1 MILPTEMA
9 GKIVLTTGAF
19 DMLHPGHVRLLEE
32 AKKLAGSDGK
42 LVVLIARDET
52 IRRNKGRD
60 PIFDEEARRYMVS
73 MLKPV
78 DEAILGYTPFS
89 FEKVIERVKPDI
101 VVFGYDQ
108 EEFRKEFE
116 KFCKEKGIDVD
127 IVVAKK
133 YSIGKLNSSTE
144 IIERILKIYNP

>member
-1 MILPTEMA
+1 MA
-9 GKIVLTTGAF
+9 GKVVLTTGAF
-19 DMLHPGHVRLLEE
+19 DMLHPGHVKLLEE

-52 IRRNKGRD
+52 VRRNKGRD
-60 PIFDEEARRYMVS
+60 PIFDEESRRYMVS

-78 DEAILGYTPFS
+78 DEVILGYTPPS

-108 EEFRKEFE
+108 EKFRKEFE
-116 KFCKEKGIDVD
+116 RFCRERGIDVD
-127 IVVAKK
+127 IVVARK
-133 YSIGKLNSSTE
+133 YSLGRLNSSTE
-144 IIERILKIYNP
+144 IIERILKLYNP

>member
-1 MILPTEMA
+1 MA

-19 DMLHPGHVRLLEE
+19 DMLHPGHVKLLEE

-52 IRRNKGRD
+52 VRRNKGRD
-60 PIFDEEARRYMVS
+60 PIFDEESRKYMVS

-78 DEAILGYTPFS
+78 DEVILGYTPPS
-89 FEKVIERVKPDI
+89 FEKVIERVKPDM

-108 EEFRKEFE
+108 ERFRKEFE
-116 KFCKEKGIDVD
+116 RFCKERGIDVD
-127 IVVAKK
+127 IVVA
-133 YSIGKLNSSTE
+133 
-144 IIERILKIYNP
+144 R

>member
-1 MILPTEMA
+1 MA

-19 DMLHPGHVRLLEE
+19 DMLHPGHVKLLEE

-52 IRRNKGRD
+52 VKRNKGRD
-60 PIFDEEARRYMVS
+60 PIFDEESRRYMVS

-78 DEAILGYTPFS
+78 DEVILGYTPPS

-108 EEFRKEFE
+108 EKFRKEFE
-116 KFCKEKGIDVD
+116 RFCKERGIDVD
-127 IVVAKK
+127 IVVARK
-133 YSIGKLNSSTE
+133 YSLGRLNSSTE
-144 IIERILKIYNP
+144 IIERILKLYNP

>member
-1 MILPTEMA
+1 MA
-9 GKIVLTTGAF
+9 GKTVLTTGAF
-19 DMLHPGHVRLLEE
+19 DMLHPGHVKLLEE

-52 IRRNKGRD
+52 VRRNKGRD
-60 PIFDEEARRYMVS
+60 PIFDEESRRYMVS

-78 DEAILGYTPFS
+78 DEVILGYTPPS

-108 EEFRKEFE
+108 EKFRKEFE
-116 KFCKEKGIDVD
+116 RFCKERGIDVD
-127 IVVAKK
+127 IVVARK
-133 YSIGKLNSSTE
+133 YSLGRLNSSTE
-144 IIERILKIYNP
+144 IIERILKLYNP

>member
-1 MILPTEMA
+1 MA
-9 GKIVLTTGAF
+9 GKVVLTTGAF
-19 DMLHPGHVRLLEE
+19 DMLHPGHVKLLEE

-52 IRRNKGRD
+52 VRRNKGRD
-60 PIFDEEARRYMVS
+60 PIFDEESRRYIVS

-78 DEAILGYTPFS
+78 DEVILGYTPPS

-108 EEFRKEFE
+108 EKFRKEFE
-116 KFCKEKGIDVD
+116 RFCRERGIDVD
-127 IVVAKK
+127 IVVARK
-133 YSIGKLNSSTE
+133 YSLGRLNSSTE
-144 IIERILKIYNP
+144 IIERILKLYNP

>member
-1 MILPTEMA
+1 M
-9 GKIVLTTGAF
+9 LTTGAF
-19 DMLHPGHVRLLEE
+19 DMLHPGHVKLLEE

-52 IRRNKGRD
+52 VRRNKGRD
-60 PIFDEEARRYMVS
+60 PIFDEESRRYMVS

-78 DEAILGYTPFS
+78 DEVILGYTPPS

-108 EEFRKEFE
+108 EKFRKEFE
-116 KFCKEKGIDVD
+116 RFCRERGIDVD
-127 IVVAKK
+127 IVVARK
-133 YSIGKLNSSTE
+133 YSLGRLNSSTE
-144 IIERILKIYNP
+144 IIERILKLYNP

>member
-1 MILPTEMA
+1 
-9 GKIVLTTGAF
+9 VLTTGAF
-19 DMLHPGHVRLLEE
+19 DMLHPGHLKLLEE
-32 AKKLAGSDGK
+32 AKKLAGSEGK

-52 IRRNKGRD
+52 VRRNKGRD

-78 DEAILGYTPFS
+78 DEAILGYTPPS

-108 EEFRKEFE
+108 EKFRKEFE
-116 KFCKEKGIDVD
+116 RFCRERGIDVD
-127 IVVAKK
+127 IVVARK
-133 YSIGKLNSSTE
+133 YSLGRLNSSTE
-144 IIERILKIYNP
+144 IIERILKLYNP

>member
-1 MILPTEMA
+1 MRLNPSRFLRAILKIKDLDQPYFSSTEMV

-19 DMLHPGHVRLLEE
+19 DMLHPGHIRLLEE

-52 IRRNKGRD
+52 VRRNKGRD
-60 PIFDEEARRYMVS
+60 PIFDEESRRYMVS

-78 DEAILGYTPFS
+78 DEVILGYTPPS

-101 VVFGYDQ
+101 VVFGCLLYTSDAAD
-108 EEFRKEFE
+108 E
-116 KFCKEKGIDVD
+116 
-127 IVVAKK
+127 
-133 YSIGKLNSSTE
+133 
-144 IIERILKIYNP
+144 

>member
-1 MILPTEMA
+1 MA

-19 DMLHPGHVRLLEE
+19 DMLHPGHVKLLEE

-52 IRRNKGRD
+52 VRRNKGRD
-60 PIFDEEARRYMVS
+60 PIFDEESRRYMVS

-78 DEAILGYTPFS
+78 DEVILGYTPPS

-108 EEFRKEFE
+108 EKFRREFE
-116 KFCKEKGIDVD
+116 RFCKERGIDVD
-127 IVVAKK
+127 IVVARK
-133 YSIGKLNSSTE
+133 YSLGRLNSSTE
-144 IIERILKIYNP
+144 IIERILKLYNP

>member
-1 MILPTEMA
+1 M
-9 GKIVLTTGAF
+9 LTTGAF
-19 DMLHPGHVRLLEE
+19 DMLHPGHVKLLEE

-52 IRRNKGRD
+52 VRRNKGRD
-60 PIFDEEARRYMVS
+60 PIFDEESRRYMVS

-78 DEAILGYTPFS
+78 DEVILGYTPPS

-108 EEFRKEFE
+108 EKFRKKFE
-116 KFCKEKGIDVD
+116 RFCKERGVDVD
-127 IVVAKK
+127 IVVARK
-133 YSIGKLNSSTE
+133 YSLGRLNSSTE
-144 IIERILKIYNP
+144 IIERILKLYNP

>member
-1 MILPTEMA
+1 MA

-19 DMLHPGHVRLLEE
+19 DMLHPGHVKLLEE
-32 AKKLAGSDGK
+32 AKKLAGSNGK

-52 IRRNKGRD
+52 VRRNKGRD
-60 PIFDEEARRYMVS
+60 PIFDEESRRYMVS

-78 DEAILGYTPFS
+78 DEVILGYTPPS

-108 EEFRKEFE
+108 EKCRKEFE
-116 KFCKEKGIDVD
+116 RFCKERGIDVD
-127 IVVAKK
+127 IVVARK
-133 YSIGKLNSSTE
+133 YSLGRLNSSTE
-144 IIERILKIYNP
+144 IIERILKLYNP

>member
-52 IRRNKGRD
+52 VRRNKGRD

-78 DEAILGYTPFS
+78 DEAILGYMPFS
-89 FEKVIERVKPDI
+89 FEKVIERVKPDV

-108 EEFRKEFE
+108 ERFRKEFE

>member
-1 MILPTEMA
+1 MA

-19 DMLHPGHVRLLEE
+19 DMLHPGHVKLLEE

-52 IRRNKGRD
+52 VRRNKGRD
-60 PIFDEEARRYMVS
+60 PIFDEESRRYMVS

-78 DEAILGYTPFS
+78 DEVILGYTPPS
-89 FEKVIERVKPDI
+89 FEKVIERVKPDM

-108 EEFRKEFE
+108 EKFREEFE
-116 KFCKEKGIDVD
+116 RFCKERGIDVD
-127 IVVAKK
+127 IVVARK
-133 YSIGKLNSSTE
+133 YSLGRLNSSTE
-144 IIERILKIYNP
+144 IIERILKLYNP